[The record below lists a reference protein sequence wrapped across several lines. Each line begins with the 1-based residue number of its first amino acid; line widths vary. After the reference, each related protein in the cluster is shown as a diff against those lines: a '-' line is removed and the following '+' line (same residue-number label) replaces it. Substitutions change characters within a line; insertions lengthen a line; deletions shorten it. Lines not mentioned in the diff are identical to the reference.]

1 MYLYVYQVISVLN
14 LKSIFITSTDNSEV
28 KFKKETVCISYN
40 ISKTLLTIAVLEFP
54 PSESC
59 SRRVSLEFLYGMWV
73 LFPSTRA
80 EMTLPRVER
89 DRLILVASFSLCP
102 VAPVLACLSEP
113 CNIWMVN
120 ELSKTFFY
128 LFDVVVYYMFILM
141 WKVVSFHLSCFLNT
155 ASEFFIKIVF
165 M

>member
-40 ISKTLLTIAVLEFP
+40 VSKTLLTIAVLEFP

-80 EMTLPRVER
+80 EMTFPRVER

-120 ELSKTFFY
+120 ELSKTFFLSIY
-128 LFDVVVYYMFILM
+128 VAVYYMLIL
-141 WKVVSFHLSCFLNT
+141 
-155 ASEFFIKIVF
+155 I
-165 M
+165 

>member
-80 EMTLPRVER
+80 EMTFPRVER

-113 CNIWMVN
+113 CNIWGLMNYSKLFFLTIWYSSLLHVHAHTDIN
-120 ELSKTFFY
+120 SFFLLS
-128 LFDVVVYYMFILM
+128 IR
-141 WKVVSFHLSCFLNT
+141 FLTQHQN
-155 ASEFFIKIVF
+155 SL
-165 M
+165 